1 NKPQGFWSKKLA
13 NITEK
18 RNRQM
23 RDAVNKAAKLVVN
36 HCLKYRIGRIVFG
49 WNKGQK
55 DGINIG
61 TKNNQKFVQIPTA
74 KLKERINQLCELN
87 GIEFVETEESYTS
100 QASFLDDDFLPKI
113 GEKPDSWKPSGK
125 RIKRGLYQTK
135 NGLLVNAD
143 INGAAN
149 ILRKVSTTLRF
160 SLKGVSRGSLIMPLR
175 VQFWI
180 A

>member
-1 NKPQGFWSKKLA
+1 MGWYNKQVAKIKENKPQGFWSKKLA

-36 HCLKYRIGRIVFG
+36 HCLKYRIGRIIFG

-87 GIEFVETEESYTS
+87 GIEFVETPRVLYFTS
-100 QASFLDDDFLPKI
+100 ELF
-113 GEKPDSWKPSGK
+113 
-125 RIKRGLYQTK
+125 R
-135 NGLLVNAD
+135 
-143 INGAAN
+143 
-149 ILRKVSTTLRF
+149 
-160 SLKGVSRGSLIMPLR
+160 
-175 VQFWI
+175 
-180 A
+180 